1 MQEFTFSTVGA
12 ATEVNHKYL
21 VTFVKGD
28 DAIARYTL
36 ETPLTW
42 CELDPFIVS
51 RLNRTGSIHDEYGID
66 VSIVSMNGTGEEFP
80 RIGLSGLVHL
90 ISGKGVQP
98 KNVEVKF
105 QGKVYN
111 VSVDKY
117 AKFLESLK

>member
-12 ATEVNHKYL
+12 ATEVNQKYL

-28 DAIARYTL
+28 NAIARYTL
-36 ETPLTW
+36 YTSLTW
-42 CELDPFIVS
+42 CELDQFIVS

-66 VSIVSMNGTGEEFP
+66 VSIVSMNDTDEKFP
-80 RIGLSGLVHL
+80 RIGLSGLEYL

-98 KNVEVKF
+98 KNVMVKF

-117 AKFLESLK
+117 VKFLESLK